1 MTFVTAESA
10 PADEANEAHS
20 LSTPSSPSPSPS
32 SNGAFL
38 LSSTP
43 LADEEPRRRPSA
55 GEDELEIISKEEL
68 EAARNESDWSDVDSE
83 L

>member
-1 MTFVTAESA
+1 MVL
-10 PADEANEAHS
+10 AH
-20 LSTPSSPSPSPS
+20 LLYRLLLLALGVSTPSSPSPSPS

-43 LADEEPRRRPSA
+43 LADEEPRRRPSS
-55 GEDELEIISKEEL
+55 GEDELEIINKEEL
-68 EAARNESDWSDVDSE
+68 EAARNDSDWSDVDSE